1 MRKSIASL
9 LLLVI
14 AAAPASADALVLC
27 AARDGSVKARGACKP
42 HETRIDPAA
51 IGVQGPPGPRRPQG
65 ERGPSGL
72 AGTQGPQGP
81 VGSTG
86 ERGAEGPSGPQ
97 GPKGERGDTG
107 PQGAQGPQGPL
118 GPEGPAGPA
127 LMFRDANGAPVGLV
141 IALDGSADISS
152 PEVIRRIDNIP
163 VRFHVLPDGLAS
175 SIPSPPGEL
184 WYESADCSGPPLV
197 DPALFKFKS
206 FRALDG
212 DGIAYAGAS
221 SNRKQAGSGLVRP
234 STRDQCFNRNDAV
247 SFILPDRCCI
257 SGGFGIFAPVLPLD
271 IEALG
276 LVPPFHLDVP

>member
-51 IGVQGPPGPRRPQG
+51 IGVQGPPGPRGPQG

-86 ERGAEGPSGPQ
+86 ERGAQGAPGPQ
-97 GPKGERGDTG
+97 GPQGERGPTGPQGSSG
-107 PQGAQGPQGPL
+107 PQGAQGPQGPV
-118 GPEGPAGPA
+118 GPEGAPGPA
-127 LMFRDANGAPVGLV
+127 LMFRDANGAPVGVV
-141 IALDGSADISS
+141 IALDGSASDSS

-163 VRFHVLPDGLAS
+163 VRFHVRPDSLAS
-175 SIPSPPGEL
+175 SLSFSSLSLTLPTREPGHVAL
-184 WYESADCSGPPLV
+184 T
-197 DPALFKFKS
+197 PA
-206 FRALDG
+206 
-212 DGIAYAGAS
+212 
-221 SNRKQAGSGLVRP
+221 P
-234 STRDQCFNRNDAV
+234 
-247 SFILPDRCCI
+247 
-257 SGGFGIFAPVLPLD
+257 
-271 IEALG
+271 
-276 LVPPFHLDVP
+276 